1 MSKKPKQKK
10 LDLEKFRASAD
21 RRAEEGRRLWAALY
35 SEPIVVD
42 EESMARAE
50 AVGIPDDVAAFIQA
64 ASEKLKEKVRRDIDK
79 FYAEHGE
86 DPRLSEMETPP
97 PPEVEKLVEL
107 LLDESDSAPPPH
119 TPEELASLNRKMDLI
134 TLGYDP
140 TLTDPFE
147 GQSPEEARARYL
159 LQSRGLLSDMA
170 KVAGIDL
177 SKHPDWDALDKAL
190 EGEFPKDSIPD

>member
-42 EESMARAE
+42 EESMARAD
-50 AVGIPDDVAAFIQA
+50 AVGIPDDVARTIQA
-64 ASEKLKEKVRRDIDK
+64 TSEKLKEKVRRDIDK
-79 FYAEHGE
+79 FYAEHGD
-86 DPRLSEMETPP
+86 DPRLSKMETPP
-97 PPEVEKLVEL
+97 PPGVEELVDR
-107 LLDESDSAPPPH
+107 LLDESNLP
-119 TPEELASLNRKMDLI
+119 TPSKTPAELASLKRKMDLI

-147 GQSPEEARARYL
+147 GQSPEEATARYL

-177 SKHPDWDALDKAL
+177 SKPPDWDSLDKAVD
-190 EGEFPKDSIPD
+190 GEFPK